1 VKERHEV
8 HGRYAVLTVAAALAA
23 GVLVAAAPPA
33 RAGCQDYSPGWQ
45 LCDGPVLPDGT
56 WQRCQ
61 VNTASGPSPIT
72 STSKCYQ
79 LGGNNPVPVLIG
91 PPGHIDQP
99 GGPAVAAAP
108 PSGGDCQ
115 KYGID
120 GTELCDGPVQPD
132 GTWQRCELHPDI
144 MLQGTNS
151 QCYPMGPNHFQPPF
165 QTPDHIG
172 S

>member
-1 VKERHEV
+1 MHSV
-8 HGRYAVLTVAAALAA
+8 GRYAVLTVAAALTTGA
-23 GVLVAAAPPA
+23 LVAAAPSA

-45 LCDGPVLPDGT
+45 LCDGPILPDGT

-79 LGGNNPVPVLIG
+79 LGGNNHFPVLVG

-108 PSGGDCQ
+108 PAGGDCQ

-132 GTWQRCELHPDI
+132 GTWQRCELRPDI
-144 MLQGTNS
+144 KLQGTNS
-151 QCYPMGPNHFQPPF
+151 QCYPMGPNHFQPPG
-165 QTPDHIG
+165 QTPGHIG